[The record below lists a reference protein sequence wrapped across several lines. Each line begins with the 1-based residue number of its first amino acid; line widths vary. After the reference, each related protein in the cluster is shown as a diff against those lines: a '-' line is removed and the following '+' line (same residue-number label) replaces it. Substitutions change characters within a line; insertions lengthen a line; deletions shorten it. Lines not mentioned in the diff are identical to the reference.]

1 VPSSI
6 PAREHPPS
14 AYGRIEE
21 LLTQERCVILD
32 GGVAT
37 ELQRLRPLAGQKG
50 PEPELWGTW
59 ALFRAPEAASNVHQ
73 RYVEAGC
80 DVISTDTWS
89 IVAGPE
95 AELRAGPGLGEPSH
109 WMDAARLGV
118 RLARRAVAEGGR
130 EGECAVAFALSGEA
144 LSGQRAEIL
153 GLLAR
158 ALDEEPPD
166 LVLLETLSLLRD
178 ELYFSLERLLETGL
192 PLWLSFRRCRHGVC
206 GVYGQHWG
214 PPEGDLFG
222 RAARR
227 FEELGVGALM
237 INCLPVSHVPGMVHW
252 LRDFTD
258 LPLGVYPNLGRLVG
272 ATWHFDERI
281 GPDDYAQL
289 ALEWRDEGAQIIG
302 GCCGVTPE
310 HIAVAARA
318 LAATRPGRRATA
330 PVPAPKAE
338 VRLEA
343 PPWVDRGGR
352 SLFPLSF
359 PELAFDEGVFVP
371 TQGSFLVWKHLF
383 REGLG
388 KGKRCLDVGCG
399 CGVLAVQLALNDAA
413 HVHAIDIDRRAV
425 ANTLANAFRNGVSE
439 RVSGAEVDIYQWEPE
454 ERYDLVVASL
464 YQMPVDPFEEPTGHR
479 PLDYWGRTLLDHF
492 LGLLS
497 KLLAPGGSA
506 YVMQLSIL
514 GQAETARILAERGL
528 ESWIVD
534 FSFYPFGPVTRRNS
548 AQIARV
554 EERSDAY
561 HLRLREEDV
570 MVAYLLQ
577 VRLREVR

>member
-1 VPSSI
+1 MPSCTPEREL
-6 PAREHPPS
+6 PAS
-14 AYGRIEE
+14 AYRRIEG
-21 LLTQERCVILD
+21 LLAEGRCVILD

-59 ALFRAPEAASNVHQ
+59 ALFRATEAASEVHR

-80 DVISTDTWS
+80 DVVSTDTWS
-89 IVAGPE
+89 LLATPERRWSEAAG
-95 AELRAGPGLGEPSH
+95 
-109 WMDAARLGV
+109 LGV
-118 RLARRAVAEGGR
+118 RLARHAVAEGER
-130 EGECAVAFALSGEA
+130 EAECAVAFALSGEA
-144 LSGQRAEIL
+144 LRGQRPETLA
-153 GLLAR
+153 LLAR
-158 ALDEEPPD
+158 ALEEEPPD
-166 LVLLETLSLLRD
+166 LILLETLSLLRD
-178 ELYFSLERLLETGL
+178 DLYSWVERLLETGF
-192 PLWLSFRRCRHGVC
+192 PLWLSFRRCRYGVC

-227 FEELGVGALM
+227 FEELGVGALL

-252 LRDFTD
+252 LRDFTG
-258 LPLGVYPNLGRLVG
+258 LPLGVYPNLGHLLG

-289 ALEWRDEGAQIIG
+289 ALAWRAEGAQIVG

-310 HIAVAARA
+310 HMEAAARA
-318 LAATRPGRRATA
+318 LADTRPGRLASA
-330 PVPAPKAE
+330 PAPPPTTE
-338 VRLEA
+338 IRPEA
-343 PPWVDRGGR
+343 PPWIDREGR
-352 SLFPLSF
+352 SLFPLPF
-359 PELAFDEGVFVP
+359 PDLAVDEGVFVP

-388 KGKRCLDVGCG
+388 KGQSCLDVGCG
-399 CGVLAVQLALNDAA
+399 CGLLAVQLALNDAA
-413 HVHAIDIDRRAV
+413 HVHAIDIDGRAV
-425 ANTLANAFRNGVSE
+425 ANTLANASRNGVSE
-439 RVSGAEVDIYQWEPE
+439 RVTGGEVDIYQWEPE
-454 ERYDLVVASL
+454 DRYDLVAASL

-492 LGLLS
+492 LGLLPS
-497 KLLAPGGSA
+497 LLTTEGSA
-506 YVMQLSIL
+506 YVMHLSII
-514 GQAETARILAERGL
+514 GQAETARIVAERGL
-528 ESWIVD
+528 ESRVVD

-561 HLRLREEDV
+561 HLRIREEDV
-570 MVAYLLQ
+570 MVAYLLE
-577 VRLREVR
+577 VRLKES